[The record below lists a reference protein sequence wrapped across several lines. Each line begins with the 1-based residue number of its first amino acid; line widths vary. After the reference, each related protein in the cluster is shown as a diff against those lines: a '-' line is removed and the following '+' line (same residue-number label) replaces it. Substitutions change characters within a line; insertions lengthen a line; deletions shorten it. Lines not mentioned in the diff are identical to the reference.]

1 MTGVN
6 NAFAIEPKEVARL
19 SASPLQSENLMMEP
33 HCVTCLNH
41 VVDVHNL
48 IFETEGP
55 GGWEKGIVVIAD
67 IEYHDLKKTISKPAK

>member
-1 MTGVN
+1 
-6 NAFAIEPKEVARL
+6 
-19 SASPLQSENLMMEP
+19 MMEP

-67 IEYHDLKKTISKPAK
+67 IEYHVLDLKKTISKPAK